1 MSQKKPQDT
10 LKSPITELATE
21 AGAFH
26 EFTDTTATPSG
37 EETNVMTLVGSSVQP
52 ATFIIGEKEVP
63 LGDVVNAAFVES
75 ELSAEEWNALEEDL
89 REQCIAIA
97 LNNMLTAA
105 GDTVSTK
112 EETPV
117 EPAKETVATE
127 PVTPPAAE
135 PKKEETPAVTPVKE
149 ATPEPVVEE
158 APAAELT
165 PEERVLKALQER
177 FPHLKAFDVDT
188 QSIIALMERY
198 LTFMGPNTITDEKIG
213 ALRQRELYNTMLTA
227 LKAANWQVAVEVV
240 LYYFSTYR
248 KEHFQNRLLMRFS
261 DKLNLNRTE
270 LLRFQALQQA
280 FAIGG
285 DPRGRQL
292 VSQQIDFDRLVSL
305 FSDNDIKERL
315 LQIFKI

>member
-10 LKSPITELATE
+10 LKSPITELVTE
-21 AGAFH
+21 AGAIT
-26 EFTDTTATPSG
+26 TDAAATPSS
-37 EETNVMTLVGSSVQP
+37 EETSVVTLVGSSVQP

-75 ELSAEEWNALEEDL
+75 ELSVEEWNALEEDL
-89 REQCIAIA
+89 REQCIDIA

-105 GDTVSTK
+105 GDTVSAK

-117 EPAKETVATE
+117 EPVKETVATE
-127 PVTPPAAE
+127 PVTPPADE
-135 PKKEETPAVTPVKE
+135 PKKEETPA
-149 ATPEPVVEE
+149 PVVEE

-165 PEERVLKALQER
+165 PEERILKALQER
-177 FPHLKAFDVDT
+177 FPHLKGFDVDT
-188 QSIIALMERY
+188 QSIISLMERY
-198 LTFMGPNTITDEKIG
+198 LTFMGPNTVTDEKIG
-213 ALRQRELYNTMLTA
+213 ALRQRELYNTMLSA
-227 LKAANWQVAVEVV
+227 LKAPNWQVAVEVV

>member
-10 LKSPITELATE
+10 LKSPITELV
-21 AGAFH
+21 
-26 EFTDTTATPSG
+26 TDTPPADTAEGT
-37 EETNVMTLVGSSVQP
+37 ETVTLAGSSIQP

-75 ELSAEEWNALEEDL
+75 ELSVEEWNALEEDL

-105 GDTVSTK
+105 GDTVSAK

-117 EPAKETVATE
+117 EPVKETVATE
-127 PVTPPAAE
+127 PVTPPADE
-135 PKKEETPAVTPVKE
+135 PKKEETPA
-149 ATPEPVVEE
+149 PVVEE

-165 PEERVLKALQER
+165 PEERILKALQER
-177 FPHLKAFDVDT
+177 FPHLKAFDTDT
-188 QSIIALMERY
+188 RSVIDMMERY
-198 LTFMGPNTITDEKIG
+198 LAFMGPNTVTDEKIG
-213 ALRQRELYNTMLTA
+213 ALRQRELYNTMLSA
-227 LKAANWQVAVEVV
+227 LKAPNWQVAVEVV

-315 LQIFKI
+315 LTIFKI